1 MRIPGVVHMQTDLL
15 HGIGDVG
22 PCEGQ
27 VLQRPGDASELRGI
41 PNRGSGV
48 SSQLRLQV
56 HRSRARLAISHD
68 RTLEDVERVG
78 ALVQEQPVRMPLDS
92 DAEEV
97 VKRPQILHREFPLE
111 SGNGLTQ
118 KFRAGSCQNN
128 VIDI

>member
-1 MRIPGVVHMQTDLL
+1 MQTDLL

-27 VLQRPGDASELRGI
+27 VLQCPGDASEVGAIL
-41 PNRGSGV
+41 NRRAGV

-56 HRSRARLAISHD
+56 HQSRTRFAVSHY

-78 ALVQEQPVRMPLDS
+78 ALVQEQLVGMPLDS

-97 VKRPQILHREFPLE
+97 VKRPQILHCEFPLE
-111 SGNGLTQ
+111 SGNSPTQ
-118 KFRAGSCQNN
+118 ELCAGSCQNN

>member
-1 MRIPGVVHMQTDLL
+1 MQTYLL

-27 VLQRPGDASELRGI
+27 VLQRLGDASELRGI
-41 PNRGSGV
+41 PNWRSGV
-48 SSQLRLQV
+48 SGQLCLQV

-68 RTLEDVERVG
+68 RTFEDIERVG
-78 ALVQEQPVRMPLDS
+78 ALVQEQPVGSPLDS
-92 DAEEV
+92 DAEKV
-97 VKRPQILHREFPLE
+97 VKRPQILHHEFPLE

-118 KFRAGSCQNN
+118 ELFAGSCQNN

>member
-1 MRIPGVVHMQTDLL
+1 MIVPGVVHMQTYLL
-15 HGIGDVG
+15 HSIGDVG

-27 VLQRPGDASELRGI
+27 VLQCPGDALELRGV
-41 PNRGSGV
+41 PNRRSGV

-68 RTLEDVERVG
+68 RTLEDIERVG
-78 ALVQEQPVRMPLDS
+78 ALVQEQSIRSPLDS
-92 DAEEV
+92 DAKEV

-118 KFRAGSCQNN
+118 ELRAGSGQNN

>member
-1 MRIPGVVHMQTDLL
+1 MQTDLL

-27 VLQRPGDASELRGI
+27 LLQHPGDTSELGGI
-41 PNRGSGV
+41 PNRRSGV

-56 HRSRARLAISHD
+56 HRSRARLAVSHD

-78 ALVQEQPVRMPLDS
+78 ALVEEQPVWMTLDG

-97 VKRPQILHREFPLE
+97 VKRPEVLHGEFPLK
-111 SGNGLTQ
+111 SGNGTMQ
-118 KFRAGSCQNN
+118 
-128 VIDI
+128 

>member
-1 MRIPGVVHMQTDLL
+1 MQTDLL
-15 HGIGDVG
+15 HDIGDVR

-27 VLQRPGDASELRGI
+27 LLQHPGDTSELGGI
-41 PNRGSGV
+41 LNRRSGV

-56 HRSRARLAISHD
+56 HRSRTRLAVSHD

-78 ALVQEQPVRMPLDS
+78 ALVQEQPVGTPLDS

-111 SGNGLTQ
+111 SGNSPTQ
-118 KFRAGSCQNN
+118 ELRAGSCRNN

>member
-1 MRIPGVVHMQTDLL
+1 MQTDLL
-15 HGIGDVG
+15 HSIDDVG

-27 VLQRPGDASELRGI
+27 VLQRPGDASELGGI
-41 PNRGSGV
+41 LNRRSGV
-48 SSQLRLQV
+48 SSQLHLQV
-56 HRSRARLAISHD
+56 HRSRTRLAVSHD

-78 ALVQEQPVRMPLDS
+78 ALVQEQLVGTPLDC

-111 SGNGLTQ
+111 SGNSPTQ
-118 KFRAGSCQNN
+118 ELRAGSCQNN

>member
-1 MRIPGVVHMQTDLL
+1 MQTDLL
-15 HGIGDVG
+15 HGIGDVR

-27 VLQRPGDASELRGI
+27 LLQRPGDTSELGGI
-41 PNRGSGV
+41 LNRRSGV

-56 HRSRARLAISHD
+56 HRTRTRLAVSHD

-78 ALVQEQPVRMPLDS
+78 ALVQEQPVGTPLDS

-111 SGNGLTQ
+111 SRNSPTQ
-118 KFRAGSCQNN
+118 ELRAGSCQNN